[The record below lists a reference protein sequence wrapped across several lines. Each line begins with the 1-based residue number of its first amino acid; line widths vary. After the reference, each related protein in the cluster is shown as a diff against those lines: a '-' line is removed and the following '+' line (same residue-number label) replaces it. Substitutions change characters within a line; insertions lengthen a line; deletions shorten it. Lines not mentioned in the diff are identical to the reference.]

1 MKSPFTHFAV
11 PYEEATRL
19 IECYRRTGAN
29 AEKSLNALDQR
40 LWDVTVQL
48 TEVRYLKPT
57 PRAMVNRMWR

>member
-1 MKSPFTHFAV
+1 MKSPFMHFAV
-11 PYEEATRL
+11 TTEEATRL
-19 IECYRRTGAN
+19 IECYRRTGQH
-29 AEKSLNALDQR
+29 AEKTLNVDPR

>member
-11 PYEEATRL
+11 TAEEATHL
-19 IECYRRTGAN
+19 IEAYRGTGQR
-29 AEKSLNALDQR
+29 AEKTLNVDPR

-48 TEVRYLKPT
+48 SEVRYLKPT